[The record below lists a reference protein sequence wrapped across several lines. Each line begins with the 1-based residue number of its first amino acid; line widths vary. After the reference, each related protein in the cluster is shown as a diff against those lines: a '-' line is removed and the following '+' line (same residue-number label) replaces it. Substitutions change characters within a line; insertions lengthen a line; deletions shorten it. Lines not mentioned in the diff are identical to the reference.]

1 MMRDLNL
8 PPGLV
13 EAVDHLITSTPEGLS
28 EYDLI
33 QALDRHHPDLFPKP
47 DLGDPLLLFQHH
59 FMLMHV
65 LYRLQQASDQT
76 TRRLAISPLRIQW
89 QLAAAGEGNAVRV
102 DPSLGA
108 YYLDFTNLAKE
119 DGGSVQSLLDGFWRR
134 LLGEDHS
141 TDALAI
147 LGLTESASFADI
159 KSRYRALANEHH
171 PDKGGNSASFGRI
184 QDAYETLKSQR
195 NNRG

>member
-1 MMRDLNL
+1 
-8 PPGLV
+8 
-13 EAVDHLITSTPEGLS
+13 
-28 EYDLI
+28 
-33 QALDRHHPDLFPKP
+33 
-47 DLGDPLLLFQHH
+47 
-59 FMLMHV
+59 MHV
-65 LYRLQQASDQT
+65 LYRLQQSSDQT